1 MHFLH
6 ISCDFMISND
16 LLEYMEDLIIE
27 NKDLQEENHTLKNDL
42 KI

>member
-1 MHFLH
+1 
-6 ISCDFMISND
+6 MISND